1 MPLVSVPGNPH
12 QGINL
17 LAGISFFVT
26 YIRMM
31 DDDIHD
37 ENLVLDEPEEEDE
50 ELEED
55 ERY

>member
-1 MPLVSVPGNPH
+1 
-12 QGINL
+12 
-17 LAGISFFVT
+17 
-26 YIRMM
+26 MM